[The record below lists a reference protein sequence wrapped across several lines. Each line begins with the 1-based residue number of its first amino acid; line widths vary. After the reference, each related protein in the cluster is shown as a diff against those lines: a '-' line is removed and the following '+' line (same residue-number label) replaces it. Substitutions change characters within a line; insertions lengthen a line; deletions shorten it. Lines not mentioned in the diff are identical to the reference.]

1 MLSKPMLAKIN
12 SQITIE
18 FFSSNLYLQ
27 MSSWAA
33 FNNYPGVAAFLHAH
47 AAEEYMHMEK
57 FFDYVNET
65 GSMAII
71 DAIEKPASEYE
82 NLLDMFTKI
91 LEHEKFVTSKI
102 YELVD
107 AAFAGK
113 DFGTFNFLQW
123 YVAEQREE
131 ETLFTALLDK
141 IKMVGTEKRHLYF
154 IDKEIGKLATVSAA
168 AATPASQT

>member
-1 MLSKPMLAKIN
+1 MISKTILAKLN
-12 SQITIE
+12 AQITLE

-57 FFDYVNET
+57 IYNYVNET

-91 LEHEKFVTSKI
+91 LDHEKFITSKI

-107 AAFAGK
+107 AAFTEK
-113 DFGTFNFLQW
+113 DFAAFNFLQW
-123 YVAEQREE
+123 YVAEQHEE

-154 IDKEIGKLATVSAA
+154 IDKEIGKLATAAAA